1 MKAKKTNNNELTKK
15 EQEVFDCI
23 LASISECGY
32 PPSVRDICKTVGLS
46 SSSTVHSHLKSLEEK
61 GYIRRD
67 PDKPRALEVTKN
79 QYNRTCNVNV
89 VRVPIIGD
97 IAAGTPILAIQNID
111 GYFPLPASEF
121 GGRDVYMLRV
131 HGHSM
136 VNVGILDGDNI
147 IVECAETAEDGD
159 IVVALI
165 EDSATVKRFYKED
178 GYYRLQ
184 PENDEMEP
192 IIIDH
197 VEIQGKVIGL
207 LRSDFQTIHYKTG
220 R

>member
-1 MKAKKTNNNELTKK
+1 MKLNSNGLTNK
-15 EQEVFDCI
+15 EQKVFDYILNCI
-23 LASISECGY
+23 SDDGY
-32 PPSVRDICKTVGLS
+32 PPTVRDICKAVDLNSPS
-46 SSSTVHSHLKSLEEK
+46 SVQHYLVSLESK
-61 GYIRRD
+61 GYIKRD
-67 PDKPRALEVTKN
+67 PEKPRALEILKTQDDRQAYDKCSIVH
-79 QYNRTCNVNV
+79 
-89 VRVPIIGD
+89 VPVIGD
-97 IAAGTPILAIQNID
+97 IAAGTPILAVQNID
-111 GYFPLPASEF
+111 GYFPLPANEF

-192 IIIDH
+192 IVIDH